1 MLAQARDLFLD
12 DEFGR
17 PVESIMRCED
27 FKSNFA
33 RRLSNRYISRSSVS
47 GSRQNTVLK
56 LRPTDKQEILNN
68 VSTLFIRKLFFNSI
82 NFKIIAFKSV
92 TVVFGRNIFVYMS
105 GTVTIKA
112 KKYIIWY
119 YYFYNA

>member
-82 NFKIIAFKSV
+82 NFKINAFKSV
-92 TVVFGRNIFVYMS
+92 TAVFGRNIFVYIS
-105 GTVTIKA
+105 ATVMINLKP
-112 KKYIIWY
+112 KSI
-119 YYFYNA
+119 